1 MKKYM
6 TIPVNAIAKKVKDT
20 FSMQNTPGGHRL
32 ALALALV
39 TIELGLKCEG
49 GMNNL
54 NCIVL

>member
-32 ALALALV
+32 ALVLALV
-39 TIELGLKCEG
+39 LVTIGLGLKCGVG
-49 GMNNL
+49 G
-54 NCIVL
+54 

>member
-32 ALALALV
+32 ALALALALALD
-39 TIELGLKCEG
+39 TIEMGLICEG
-49 GMNNL
+49 YE
-54 NCIVL
+54 

>member
-32 ALALALV
+32 ALALVLV
-39 TIELGLKCEG
+39 TIGLGLKCGVG
-49 GMNNL
+49 GDE
-54 NCIVL
+54 